1 MYTFFKKILVSLFL
15 RGGNFK
21 VVGTVP
27 VAFSFVNFSRDIVGL
42 ETDEKQIRLCEAVDH
57 SFKLV
62 KLDFVSILTGF
73 CLRLQPA
80 STGITGAE

>member
-1 MYTFFKKILVSLFL
+1 MYVFFLIFVFLFL

-27 VAFSFVNFSRDIVGL
+27 VAFPFMNFSRDIFGL

-80 STGITGAE
+80 STGITGAK

>member
-1 MYTFFKKILVSLFL
+1 MFFFLIFVFLFL

-42 ETDEKQIRLCEAVDH
+42 ETEEIQIRLCEAVDH
-57 SFKLV
+57 SFKLMN
-62 KLDFVSILTGF
+62 LEFVSILTGF
-73 CLRLQPA
+73 
-80 STGITGAE
+80 

>member
-1 MYTFFKKILVSLFL
+1 MYAFFLIFVFLFL

-42 ETDEKQIRLCEAVDH
+42 ETEEIQIRLCEAVDH
-57 SFKLV
+57 SFKLMN
-62 KLDFVSILTGF
+62 LEFVSILTGF
-73 CLRLQPA
+73 
-80 STGITGAE
+80 

>member
-1 MYTFFKKILVSLFL
+1 MYSFFLIFVFLYL
-15 RGGNFK
+15 RGRNFN
-21 VVGTVP
+21 VVGTVS

-62 KLDFVSILTGF
+62 NLDFVSILTGF

-80 STGITGAE
+80 STGIIGTK

>member
-1 MYTFFKKILVSLFL
+1 MYVFFLIFVFLFL
-15 RGGNFK
+15 RGDNFK

-62 KLDFVSILTGF
+62 NLDFVSILTGF

>member
-1 MYTFFKKILVSLFL
+1 MYTFLKKILVSLFL

-57 SFKLV
+57 SFNLMN
-62 KLDFVSILTGF
+62 LDFVSILTGF

-80 STGITGAE
+80 STGITGAK

>member
-1 MYTFFKKILVSLFL
+1 MVILVVCAVS
-15 RGGNFK
+15 
-21 VVGTVP
+21 VV
-27 VAFSFVNFSRDIVGL
+27 FSFVNFSRDIVGL

-62 KLDFVSILTGF
+62 NLDFVSILTGF

-80 STGITGAE
+80 STGITGAK

>member
-1 MYTFFKKILVSLFL
+1 MYVFFLIFVFLFL

-21 VVGTVP
+21 VVRTVP

>member
-1 MYTFFKKILVSLFL
+1 MVCAVS
-15 RGGNFK
+15 
-21 VVGTVP
+21 VV
-27 VAFSFVNFSRDIVGL
+27 FSFVNFSRDIVGL

-62 KLDFVSILTGF
+62 NLDFISILTGF

-80 STGITGAE
+80 STGITGAK

>member
-1 MYTFFKKILVSLFL
+1 MYVFFLIFVFLFL

-57 SFKLV
+57 SFNLMN
-62 KLDFVSILTGF
+62 LDFVSILTGF

-80 STGITGAE
+80 STGITGAK

>member
-1 MYTFFKKILVSLFL
+1 MYVFFLIFVFLFL

-42 ETDEKQIRLCEAVDH
+42 ETDEIQIRLCEAVDH
-57 SFKLV
+57 SFNLMN
-62 KLDFVSILTGF
+62 LDFVSILTGF

-80 STGITGAE
+80 STGITGAK

>member
-1 MYTFFKKILVSLFL
+1 MYTFLKKVLASLFL

-62 KLDFVSILTGF
+62 NLDFVSILTGF

-80 STGITGAE
+80 STGISGAE

>member
-1 MYTFFKKILVSLFL
+1 MYTFFKKIFVSLFL

-27 VAFSFVNFSRDIVGL
+27 VAFPFVNFSRDIDGL

-62 KLDFVSILTGF
+62 NLDFVSILTGS
-73 CLRLQPA
+73 CLRLQP
-80 STGITGAE
+80 G

>member
-1 MYTFFKKILVSLFL
+1 MYVFFLIFVFLFL

-62 KLDFVSILTGF
+62 NLDFVSILTGF

>member
-1 MYTFFKKILVSLFL
+1 MYTFLKKVLASLFL

-62 KLDFVSILTGF
+62 NLDFVSILTGF

>member
-1 MYTFFKKILVSLFL
+1 MYTFFKKILASLFL

-62 KLDFVSILTGF
+62 NLDFVSILTGF

-80 STGITGAE
+80 STGISGAE

>member
-1 MYTFFKKILVSLFL
+1 M
-15 RGGNFK
+15 
-21 VVGTVP
+21 VGTVP

-57 SFKLV
+57 SFNLMN
-62 KLDFVSILTGF
+62 LDFVSILTGF

-80 STGITGAE
+80 STGITGAK

>member
-1 MYTFFKKILVSLFL
+1 MVILVVCAVS
-15 RGGNFK
+15 
-21 VVGTVP
+21 VV
-27 VAFSFVNFSRDIVGL
+27 FSFVNFSRDIVGL

-62 KLDFVSILTGF
+62 NLDFVSILTGF

>member
-1 MYTFFKKILVSLFL
+1 MYTFLKKILVSLFL

-62 KLDFVSILTGF
+62 NLDFVSILTGS
-73 CLRLQPA
+73 CLRLQP
-80 STGITGAE
+80 G